1 MFYVFYWVLDFEN
14 LNDVLFLG
22 EFLMDKIIIDL
33 EFFFNMDNNVMQ
45 VLVLLDNVIEE
56 FGLKEIIIFKIG
68 LYEEFGEKNGNVL
81 NKLEYV
87 FDLDL
92 EEGNFEFDE
101 KDEKDEKDRVDE
113 KENKESLDIKIEDSV
128 LNKENINGEKMEKEL
143 VVGMEIK
150 FEESKLMMMELNF
163 ELKDMEISGKE
174 ESDNKLIFGFEN
186 KIDGIMLVFEF

>member
-1 MFYVFYWVLDFEN
+1 
-14 LNDVLFLG
+14 
-22 EFLMDKIIIDL
+22 MDKVIIDL

-56 FGLKEIIIFKIG
+56 FGLKEIIIFKIS

-150 FEESKLMMMELNF
+150 FEESELIMMELNF

>member
-22 EFLMDKIIIDL
+22 EFLMDRIIIDL

-68 LYEEFGEKNGNVL
+68 LQEEFGEKNGNVL

-87 FDLDL
+87 FDIDL

-101 KDEKDEKDRVDE
+101 KDEKEKVDD
-113 KENKESLDIKIEDSV
+113 KENNESLDIKIEDSV
-128 LNKENINGEKMEKEL
+128 LNNENINGENMEKEL

-150 FEESKLMMMELNF
+150 FEKSELIMMEMNF
-163 ELKDMEISGKE
+163 ELKDMEISG
-174 ESDNKLIFGFEN
+174 
-186 KIDGIMLVFEF
+186 

>member
-68 LYEEFGEKNGNVL
+68 LQEEFGEKNGNVL

-87 FDLDL
+87 FDIDL
-92 EEGNFEFDE
+92 EEGNFGFDE
-101 KDEKDEKDRVDE
+101 KDEKEKVDD
-113 KENKESLDIKIEDSV
+113 KENNESLDIKIEDSV
-128 LNKENINGEKMEKEL
+128 LNNENINGENMEKEL

-186 KIDGIMLVFEF
+186 KIDGIMLMFEF

>member
-1 MFYVFYWVLDFEN
+1 
-14 LNDVLFLG
+14 
-22 EFLMDKIIIDL
+22 MDKVIIDL

-150 FEESKLMMMELNF
+150 FEESELIMMELNF